1 MPLFVHIQLDF
12 PVVLT
17 LGRKVSSVPLSA
29 LLIRNPVPPLDIE
42 LNIFSSAEPSDF
54 SSSLKSASSVCPSAS
69 ASWNCL
75 LAE

>member
-42 LNIFSSAEPSDF
+42 LKIFRSAEPSDF
-54 SSSLKSASSVCPSAS
+54 
-69 ASWNCL
+69 
-75 LAE
+75 